1 MMLLS
6 NEQVLVIAAHPDD
19 ETLGMGGTIHK
30 LSLLGSRVRVIFLSD
45 GVGSRNTIRESVES
59 RRAAAVNA
67 LRILN
72 CSDVHFYDYPDNS
85 MDAVPLIEIVK
96 TIENNMSDF
105 SPSVIFTHFPHDL
118 NVDHRI
124 TSQACLVAA
133 RPKANRKIKSV
144 LYFEVQSSTEWNFGA
159 SQFIPNMFID
169 ISDSF
174 ENKVRALKEYQVEI
188 EAFPEARSFAGI
200 EARSTVRGV
209 TVGVSKAEAFQI
221 AFLRE

>member
-1 MMLLS
+1 MLF
-6 NEQVLVIAAHPDD
+6 NNQEVLVIAAHPDD

-30 LSLLGSRVRVIFLSD
+30 LSLLGSHVRVVFLSD
-45 GVGSRNTIRESVES
+45 GIGSRDKIRESLEG
-59 RRAAAVNA
+59 RRAAATNA
-67 LRILN
+67 LKHLN
-72 CSDVHFYDYPDNS
+72 CSDVLFYDYPDNS
-85 MDAVPLIEIVK
+85 MDSVPLIEVVK
-96 TIENNMSDF
+96 TIERCINDL
-105 SPSVIFTHFPHDL
+105 SPSVLFTHFPHDL

-133 RPKANRKIKSV
+133 RPKVNSKIKSL

-159 SQFIPNMFID
+159 SQFMPNLFVD
-169 ISDSF
+169 ITDSF
-174 ENKVRALKEYQVEI
+174 VSKMNALKEYQVEI

-209 TVGVSKAEAFQI
+209 TIGVSNAEAFQI

>member
-1 MMLLS
+1 MLLS
-6 NEQVLVIAAHPDD
+6 NEKVLVIAAHPDD

-30 LSLLGSRVRVIFLSD
+30 LSLLGSRVRVMFLSD
-45 GVGSRNTIRESVES
+45 GVGSRDEIRESVDS
-59 RRAAAVNA
+59 RRAAAISA
-67 LRILN
+67 LRVLN
-72 CSDVHFYDYPDNS
+72 CSDVHFYDFPDNS
-85 MDAVPLIEIVK
+85 MDAIPLIDIVK
-96 TIENNMSDF
+96 TVEKNIDDF
-105 SPSVIFTHFPHDL
+105 NPTVLFTHFPHDL

-133 RPKANRKIKSV
+133 RPKVNRNIKSL
-144 LYFEVQSSTEWNFGA
+144 LYFEVQSSTEWNFGS
-159 SQFIPNMFID
+159 SQFIPNMFVD

-174 ENKVRALKEYQVEI
+174 GFKVNALKEYQVEI

-200 EARSTVRGV
+200 EAQSTLRGV

>member
-1 MMLLS
+1 MLLK
-6 NEQVLVIAAHPDD
+6 NQEVLVIAAHPDD

-30 LSLLGSRVRVIFLSD
+30 LSLLGSRVRVVFLSD
-45 GVGSRNTIRESVES
+45 GIGSRDKVRESLED
-59 RRAAAVNA
+59 RRAAATNA
-67 LRILN
+67 LKLLN
-72 CSDVHFYDYPDNS
+72 CSDVLFYDYPDNS
-85 MDAVPLIEIVK
+85 MDSVPLIDVVK
-96 TIENNMSDF
+96 TIERCINDL
-105 SPSVIFTHFPHDL
+105 SPTLLFTHFPHDL

-133 RPKANRKIKSV
+133 RPKVNSNIKSL

-159 SQFIPNMFID
+159 SQFMPNLFVD
-169 ISDSF
+169 ITASF
-174 ENKVRALKEYQVEI
+174 ESKINALKEYQVEI

-209 TVGVSKAEAFQI
+209 TVGVSNAEAFQI

>member
-1 MMLLS
+1 MLLS
-6 NEQVLVIAAHPDD
+6 NEKVLVIAAHPDD

-45 GVGSRNTIRESVES
+45 GVGSRDEIRESVDS
-59 RRAAAVNA
+59 RRAAAISA
-67 LRILN
+67 LRFLN
-72 CSDVHFYDYPDNS
+72 CSDVHFYDFPDNS
-85 MDAVPLIEIVK
+85 MDSVPLIDIVK
-96 TIENNMSDF
+96 TVEKSINDF
-105 SPSVIFTHFPHDL
+105 EPAVLFTHFPHDL

-133 RPKANRKIKSV
+133 RPKVNRNIKSL
-144 LYFEVQSSTEWNFGA
+144 LYFEVQSSTEWNFGS
-159 SQFIPNMFID
+159 SQFIPNMFVD

-174 ENKVRALKEYQVEI
+174 GFKVHALKEYQVEI

>member
-1 MMLLS
+1 MLLS
-6 NEQVLVIAAHPDD
+6 DEKVLVIAAHPDD

-30 LSLLGSRVRVIFLSD
+30 LSSLGSAVRVVFLSD
-45 GVGSRNTIRESVES
+45 GVGSRDSIRESIEN

-67 LRILN
+67 LKLLN
-72 CSDVHFYDYPDNS
+72 CSDVLFYNYPDNS
-85 MDAVPLIEIVK
+85 MDSVPLIEIVK
-96 TIENNMSDF
+96 TIEKNISDF
-105 SPSVIFTHFPHDL
+105 SPTVLFTHFPHDL

-133 RPKANRKIKSV
+133 RPKVNHKIKSL

-159 SQFIPNMFID
+159 SQFTPNLFVD

-174 ENKVRALKEYQVEI
+174 EVKANALKEYHVEI

>member
-1 MMLLS
+1 MLLG
-6 NEQVLVIAAHPDD
+6 NEEILVIAAHPDD

-30 LSLLGSRVRVIFLSD
+30 LSLLGSRVRVVFLSD
-45 GVGSRNTIRESVES
+45 GVESRDEIRESLES
-59 RRAAAVNA
+59 RRAAAINA
-67 LRILN
+67 LKVLN
-72 CSDVHFYDYPDNS
+72 CSDVLFYDYPDNS
-85 MDAVPLIEIVK
+85 MDSVPLIDIVK
-96 TIENNMSDF
+96 TVENCISDF
-105 SPSVIFTHFPHDL
+105 NPTLLFTHFPHDL

-133 RPKANRKIKSV
+133 RPKVNRNIKSL
-144 LYFEVQSSTEWNFGA
+144 LYFEVQSSTEWNFGS
-159 SQFIPNMFID
+159 SQFIPNMFVD

-174 ENKVRALKEYQVEI
+174 QFKKNALKEYQVEI

-209 TVGVSKAEAFQI
+209 TVGVSNAEAFQI

>member
-1 MMLLS
+1 MLLS
-6 NEQVLVIAAHPDD
+6 NEKVLVIAAHPDD

-30 LSLLGSRVRVIFLSD
+30 LDSLGSRVRVIFLSD
-45 GVGSRNTIRESVES
+45 GVGSRDKIRESVDS
-59 RRAAAVNA
+59 RRAAAISA
-67 LRILN
+67 LRVLN
-72 CSDVHFYDYPDNS
+72 CSDVHFYDFPDNS
-85 MDAVPLIEIVK
+85 MDSVPLIDIVK
-96 TIENNMSDF
+96 TVEKSIDDF
-105 SPSVIFTHFPHDL
+105 NPTVLFTHFPHDL

-133 RPKANRKIKSV
+133 RPKVNRNIKSL
-144 LYFEVQSSTEWNFGA
+144 LYFEVQSSTEWNFGS
-159 SQFIPNMFID
+159 SQFIPNLFVD

-174 ENKVRALKEYQVEI
+174 GFKANALKEYQVEI

-209 TVGVSKAEAFQI
+209 TVGVSNAEAFQI

>member
-6 NEQVLVIAAHPDD
+6 NEEVLVIAAHPDD
-19 ETLGMGGTIHK
+19 ETIGMGGTIHK
-30 LSLLGSRVRVIFLSD
+30 LSLLGSRVRVVFLSD
-45 GVGSRNTIRESVES
+45 GVGSRDAIRESLDG
-59 RRAAAVNA
+59 RRAAAINA
-67 LRILN
+67 LRFLN

-85 MDAVPLIEIVK
+85 MDSVPLIDIVK
-96 TIENNMSDF
+96 TVEKCINGFN
-105 SPSVIFTHFPHDL
+105 PTVLFTHFPHDL

-133 RPKANRKIKSV
+133 RPKVNRNIKSL

-159 SQFIPNMFID
+159 SQFIPNMFVD
-169 ISDSF
+169 ISGSF
-174 ENKVRALKEYQVEI
+174 EDKVKALRQYQVEI

-200 EARSTVRGV
+200 EALSTVRGV
-209 TVGVSKAEAFQI
+209 TVGVSNAEAFQV

>member
-1 MMLLS
+1 MLLS
-6 NEQVLVIAAHPDD
+6 NEKVLVIAAHPDD

-45 GVGSRNTIRESVES
+45 GVGSRDEIRESVDS
-59 RRAAAVNA
+59 RRAAAISA
-67 LRILN
+67 LRVLN
-72 CSDVHFYDYPDNS
+72 CTDVHFYDYPDNS
-85 MDAVPLIEIVK
+85 MDTMPLIDIVK
-96 TIENNMSDF
+96 TVEKSIDDF
-105 SPSVIFTHFPHDL
+105 DPTVLFTHFPHDL

-133 RPKANRKIKSV
+133 RPKVNRSIKSL
-144 LYFEVQSSTEWNFGA
+144 LYFEVQSSTEWNFGS
-159 SQFIPNMFID
+159 SQFIPNMFVD

-174 ENKVRALKEYQVEI
+174 GFKTNALKEYQVEI

-200 EARSTVRGV
+200 EARSNVRGV
-209 TVGVSKAEAFQI
+209 TVGVSNAEAFQI

>member
-1 MMLLS
+1 MLLS
-6 NEQVLVIAAHPDD
+6 NEKVLVIAAHPDD

-45 GVGSRNTIRESVES
+45 GVGSRDEIRESVDS
-59 RRAAAVNA
+59 RRAAAISA
-67 LRILN
+67 LRVLN
-72 CSDVHFYDYPDNS
+72 CSDIHFYDFPDNS
-85 MDAVPLIEIVK
+85 MDTMPLIDIVK
-96 TIENNMSDF
+96 TVEKNIDDF
-105 SPSVIFTHFPHDL
+105 NPTVLFTHFPHDL

-133 RPKANRKIKSV
+133 RPKVNRSIKSL
-144 LYFEVQSSTEWNFGA
+144 LYFEVQSSTEWNFGS
-159 SQFIPNMFID
+159 SQFIPNMFVD
-169 ISDSF
+169 ISDSIRF
-174 ENKVRALKEYQVEI
+174 KANALKEYQVEI

-209 TVGVSKAEAFQI
+209 TVGVSNAEAFQI